1 MQSFRRGIDRRAY
14 VLARAQCG
22 DTELVYQALSAV
34 DQKFHEETMALPIAQ
49 WPIRF
54 WTLLLSR
61 KELTQGSSPWPA
73 LASISHGSRAALLLR
88 LVGGLDFVHA
98 AQVLGISEDTYRFAL
113 QRGLEQLQQNG
124 HSMAELEQLRDD
136 FFDEVKQL
144 SHEQLTA
151 NIQEANRQSDAL
163 LHAEVKNQ
171 TESDRDFDAPE
182 GMPERLMKLAK
193 KPARRRWPWVLL
205 AVIVAA
211 AAAYGIYRY
220 QKQQRE
226 LEALAIQARATEA
239 DRAAGDL
246 LMHADYAAI
255 AAGDDVKFAEEM
267 NFYSWLAA
275 GAVPEAGRA
284 QDASAQNT
292 QTLLPEAANNAEP
305 INESIDQE

>member
-22 DTELVYQALSAV
+22 DTDLVYQALSAV
-34 DQKFHEETMALPIAQ
+34 DQRFHEEAKALPIAQ

-113 QRGLEQLQQNG
+113 QRGLEQLQHNG

-144 SHEQLTA
+144 SHEQLA
-151 NIQEANRQSDAL
+151 SNIQAANRQSDAL
-163 LHAEVKNQ
+163 LSTEVENQ
-171 TESDRDFDAPE
+171 LNSNSHLDVPE
-182 GMPERLMKLAK
+182 GMPARLMKPPQ
-193 KPARRRWPWVLL
+193 KPARRWLWLLL
-205 AVIVAA
+205 AVIVIAV
-211 AAAYGIYRY
+211 AAYGLYRY
-220 QKQQRE
+220 QKHQRE

-246 LMHADYAAI
+246 LMHADYVAI
-255 AAGDDVKFAEEM
+255 AAGDDVAFAEEI

-275 GAVPEAGRA
+275 GAVPEAGRIE
-284 QDASAQNT
+284 DAGTQNA
-292 QTLLPEAANNAEP
+292 QTLLPAAANNAES
-305 INESIDQE
+305 INENIDQE